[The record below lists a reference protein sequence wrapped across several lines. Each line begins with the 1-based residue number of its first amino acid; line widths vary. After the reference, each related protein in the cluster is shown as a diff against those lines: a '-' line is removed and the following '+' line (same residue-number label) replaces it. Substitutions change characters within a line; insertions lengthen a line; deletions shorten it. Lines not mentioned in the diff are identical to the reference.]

1 MKKFL
6 CACLA
11 MLVLLCGAA
20 MAENFRCELP
30 DGAYVSDTMPLQE
43 GDNLL
48 LATYGGLYRVP
59 LTGGDAE
66 KLADVPNSVSHQ
78 VLRRDAEGQLTLTGI
93 GYDDNWQE
101 QLVTYT
107 LNADNAWEL
116 TSRWDMR
123 EALDDEIT
131 GVGDLLVSDKAIYL
145 TLRVEGKPQ
154 QLIYENLETSEVR
167 QIGSFTDEEWSE
179 TKLFL
184 RGDTLC
190 NPEGDYDKQ
199 TLTLHTFDPATG
211 KVGKETYTSATVPL
225 WTADDLRYVNGRYYA
240 LMYDDNVRGL
250 YSGET
255 LEAMTCIAS
264 PLTTMDSILT
274 VLDDDV
280 LLANGTLLMSSR
292 IVSGASVTLVLSQ
305 TEARNAAY
313 YTLQNGVNFRSV
325 YDLTTAD
332 ILNTKNSDVDILC
345 ITPFDTVSLK
355 LLKDKGYFTDLS
367 SSAILSK
374 QVSRLY
380 PGLQKGLTT
389 DDGKIIGWYET
400 VETYLPDAAMDVL
413 EQNGMTFANTLLE
426 MFQQITQLADEGVF
440 ADEGMAPL
448 GYPGYSRLNMLNMS
462 IERYLNEQQLL
473 GNRITLNNAELQELL
488 SYIVA
493 NVPADEDAFPENEDG
508 YSLYEM
514 DVSMPIT
521 TDCHMPM
528 KVGTSSPAA
537 IPASV
542 YVLVVNPYSQH
553 KEEAICYLE
562 YCAQNVYDETQYR
575 IFADMT
581 EPLVNTY
588 QEQQIAE
595 MEAQIASLETQEQT
609 TEVAQQLTEL
619 RASKA
624 EAEKYRNIIDVEDIA
639 AWKQVAGNIVVPE
652 ENYFTADLKKL
663 VERLSTGNLTVD
675 GFVQEGNRYFEM
687 VYQERGE

>member
-1 MKKFL
+1 MKKVL

-11 MLVLLCGAA
+11 MLMLLCGTAL
-20 MAENFRCELP
+20 AENFRCELP
-30 DGAYVSDTMPLQE
+30 DGAYVSDTTPLQE

-48 LATYGGLYRVP
+48 LATYGGLYRMP

-116 TSRWDMR
+116 TSRWDVR

-167 QIGSFTDEEWSE
+167 QIGSFADEEWSE

-211 KVGKETYTSATVPL
+211 EVGKETYTSATVPL
-225 WTADDLRYVNGRYYA
+225 WTADDLRYVNGCYYA

-264 PLTTMDSILT
+264 PLTTMDSILL

-305 TEARNAAY
+305 TEAHNAAY

-575 IFADMT
+575 IFSDMT
-581 EPLVNTY
+581 DPLPNSY

-595 MEAQIASLETQEQT
+595 MAAQIASLETQEQT

-624 EAEKYRNIIDVEDIA
+624 EAEKYRYTIDTEDIA
-639 AWKQVAGNIVVPE
+639 AWQAVAGNIVVPE

-663 VERLSTGNLTVD
+663 VERLSTGNLTVEA
-675 GFVQEGNRYFEM
+675 FTQEANRYFEM

>member
-1 MKKFL
+1 MKKIL

-20 MAENFRCELP
+20 LAENFRCELP
-30 DGAYVSDTMPLQE
+30 EGAYVSDTTPLQE

-93 GYDDNWQE
+93 GYDDNWNE
-101 QLVTYT
+101 LLVTYT

-116 TSRWDMR
+116 TSRWDVR
-123 EALDDEIT
+123 EALDDENA

-211 KVGKETYTSATVPL
+211 KVGKETYTSKTVPL

-305 TEARNAAY
+305 TEAHNAAY

-493 NVPADEDAFPENEDG
+493 NVPEDEDAFPQNEDG

-537 IPASV
+537 IPATV

-575 IFADMT
+575 IFSDMT
-581 EPLVNTY
+581 DPLVNTY
-588 QEQQIAE
+588 QLERIAELESQIAAL
-595 MEAQIASLETQEQT
+595 EAQEQT
-609 TEVAQQLTEL
+609 AEVKEQLEEL
-619 RASKA
+619 RVSKA
-624 EAEKYRNIIDVEDIA
+624 EAEKYRYTIDTEDIA
-639 AWKQVAGNIVVPE
+639 AWQAVAGNIVVPE
-652 ENYFTADLKKL
+652 ENYFTKDFRKL
-663 VERLSTGNLTVD
+663 VTRLAEGNLTVD

>member
-1 MKKFL
+1 MKKVL
-6 CACLA
+6 CVCLA

-20 MAENFRCELP
+20 MAEDFRCELP
-30 DGAYVSDTMPLQE
+30 DGAYVSDTTPLQE

-48 LATYGGLYRVP
+48 LATYGGLYRMP

-93 GYDDNWQE
+93 GYDADWNE
-101 QLVTYT
+101 LLVTYT

-116 TSRWDMR
+116 TSRWDVR
-123 EALDDEIT
+123 EALDDESS
-131 GVGDLLVSDKAIYL
+131 GVGDLLVFDKAIYL

-211 KVGKETYTSATVPL
+211 KVGKETYTSKTVPL

-240 LMYDDNVRGL
+240 LMYDNSVRGL

-305 TEARNAAY
+305 TEAHNAAY

-493 NVPADEDAFPENEDG
+493 NVPEDEDAFPENEDG

-575 IFADMT
+575 IFSDMT
-581 EPLVNTY
+581 DPLLNTY

-595 MEAQIASLETQEQT
+595 MAAQIASLETQEQT

-624 EAEKYRNIIDVEDIA
+624 EAEKYRYTIDTEDIA
-639 AWKQVAGNIVVPE
+639 AWQAVAGNIVVPE

-663 VERLSTGNLTVD
+663 VERLSMGNLTVEA
-675 GFVQEGNRYFEM
+675 FTQEGNRYFEM

>member
-20 MAENFRCELP
+20 MAEDFRCELP
-30 DGAYVSDTMPLQE
+30 DGAYVSDTTPLQE

-93 GYDDNWQE
+93 GYDDNWNE
-101 QLVTYT
+101 LLVTYT

-116 TSRWDMR
+116 TSRWDVR
-123 EALDDEIT
+123 EALDDENA

-211 KVGKETYTSATVPL
+211 KVGKETYTSKTVPL

-255 LEAMTCIAS
+255 LETMTCIAS
-264 PLTTMDSILT
+264 PLTRMDSILT

-305 TEARNAAY
+305 TEAHNAAY

-493 NVPADEDAFPENEDG
+493 NVPEDEDAFPQNEDG

-537 IPASV
+537 IPATV

-575 IFADMT
+575 IFSDMT
-581 EPLVNTY
+581 DPLVNTY
-588 QEQQIAE
+588 QLERIAELESQIAAL
-595 MEAQIASLETQEQT
+595 EAQEQT
-609 TEVAQQLTEL
+609 AEVKEQLEEL
-619 RASKA
+619 RVSKA
-624 EAEKYRNIIDVEDIA
+624 EAEKYRYTIDTEDIA
-639 AWKQVAGNIVVPE
+639 AWQAVAGNIVVPE
-652 ENYFTADLKKL
+652 ENYFTKDFRKL
-663 VERLSTGNLTVD
+663 VTRLAEGNLTVD

>member
-20 MAENFRCELP
+20 MAEDFRCELP
-30 DGAYVSDTMPLQE
+30 DGAYVSDTTPLQE

-93 GYDDNWQE
+93 GYDADWNE
-101 QLVTYT
+101 LLVTYT

-116 TSRWDMR
+116 TSRWDVR
-123 EALDDEIT
+123 EALDDENA

-211 KVGKETYTSATVPL
+211 KVGKETYTSKTVPL
-225 WTADDLRYVNGRYYA
+225 WTADDLRYVNGCYYA
-240 LMYDDNVRGL
+240 LMYDNSVRGL

-255 LEAMTCIAS
+255 LETMTCIAT

-305 TEARNAAY
+305 TGAHNAAY

-493 NVPADEDAFPENEDG
+493 NVPEDEDAFPENEDG

-514 DVSMPIT
+514 HVYMPIT

-575 IFADMT
+575 IFSDMT
-581 EPLVNTY
+581 DPLVNTY
-588 QEQQIAE
+588 QLERIAELESQIAAL
-595 MEAQIASLETQEQT
+595 EAQEQT
-609 TEVAQQLTEL
+609 AEVKEQLTEL

-624 EAEKYRNIIDVEDIA
+624 EAEKYRYTIDTEDIA
-639 AWKQVAGNIVVPE
+639 AWQAVAGNIVVPE
-652 ENYFTADLKKL
+652 ENYFTKDFRKL
-663 VERLSTGNLTVD
+663 VTRLAEGNLTVD

>member
-20 MAENFRCELP
+20 MAEDFRCELP
-30 DGAYVSDTMPLQE
+30 DGAYVSDTTPLQE

-116 TSRWDMR
+116 TSRWDVR

-167 QIGSFTDEEWSE
+167 QIGSFADEEWSE

-184 RGDTLC
+184 RDDTLC

-211 KVGKETYTSATVPL
+211 KVGKETYTSKTVPL

-240 LMYDDNVRGL
+240 LMYDNSVRGL

-255 LEAMTCIAS
+255 LETMTCIAS

-305 TEARNAAY
+305 TEAHNAAY

-488 SYIVA
+488 TYIVA
-493 NVPADEDAFPENEDG
+493 NVPEDEDAFPENEDG

-553 KEEAICYLE
+553 KEETIRYLE

-588 QEQQIAE
+588 QLERIAELESQIAAL
-595 MEAQIASLETQEQT
+595 EAQEQT
-609 TEVAQQLTEL
+609 AEVKEQLKEL

-624 EAEKYRNIIDVEDIA
+624 EAEKYRYTIDTEDIA
-639 AWKQVAGNIVVPE
+639 AWQAVAGNIVVPE

-663 VERLSTGNLTVD
+663 VERLSTGNLTVEA
-675 GFVQEGNRYFEM
+675 FTQEGNRYFEM

>member
-1 MKKFL
+1 MKKVM
-6 CACLA
+6 CVCLA

-30 DGAYVSDTMPLQE
+30 EGAYVSDTTPLQE

-93 GYDDNWQE
+93 GYDADWNE
-101 QLVTYT
+101 LLVTYT
-107 LNADNAWEL
+107 LNADNAWKL
-116 TSRWDMR
+116 TSRWDVR
-123 EALDDEIT
+123 EALDDENA

-255 LEAMTCIAS
+255 LETMTCIAS
-264 PLTTMDSILT
+264 PLTTMDSILL

-355 LLKDKGYFTDLS
+355 LLKDKGYFTELS

-493 NVPADEDAFPENEDG
+493 NVPEDEDAFPENEDG

-581 EPLVNTY
+581 DPLPNSY
-588 QEQQIAE
+588 QEQRIAE
-595 MEAQIASLETQEQT
+595 MAAQIASLETQEQT
-609 TEVAQQLTEL
+609 PEVAQQLTEL

>member
-1 MKKFL
+1 MKKVL
-6 CACLA
+6 CVCLA

-20 MAENFRCELP
+20 MAEDFSCELP
-30 DGAYVSDTMPLQE
+30 DGAYVSDTTPLQE

-93 GYDDNWQE
+93 GYDDDWNE
-101 QLVTYT
+101 LLVTYT

-116 TSRWDMR
+116 TSRWDVR
-123 EALDDEIT
+123 EALDDENA

-167 QIGSFTDEEWSE
+167 KIGSFTDEEWSE

-211 KVGKETYTSATVPL
+211 KVGKETYTSKTVPL

-255 LEAMTCIAS
+255 LETMTCIAT
-264 PLTTMDSILT
+264 PLTTMDSILLVT
-274 VLDDDV
+274 DDDV

-292 IVSGASVTLVLSQ
+292 IVSEASVTLVLSQ
-305 TEARNAAY
+305 TEAHNAAY

-389 DDGKIIGWYET
+389 DDGKIVGWYET

-473 GNRITLNNAELQELL
+473 GNRITLNNAELQELM
-488 SYIVA
+488 SY
-493 NVPADEDAFPENEDG
+493 
-508 YSLYEM
+508 
-514 DVSMPIT
+514 
-521 TDCHMPM
+521 MPM

-553 KEEAICYLE
+553 KEEAIRYLE

-581 EPLVNTY
+581 DPLPNTY
-588 QEQQIAE
+588 QLERIAELESQIAAL
-595 MEAQIASLETQEQT
+595 EAQEQT
-609 TEVAQQLTEL
+609 AEVKEQLSEL

-624 EAEKYRNIIDVEDIA
+624 EAEKYQYTIDTEDIA
-639 AWKQVAGNIVVPE
+639 AWQAVAGNLVVPE

-663 VERLSTGNLTVD
+663 VERLSTGNLTVEA
-675 GFVQEGNRYFEM
+675 FTQEGNRYFEM

>member
-1 MKKFL
+1 MKKVL

-20 MAENFRCELP
+20 MAEHFRCELP
-30 DGAYVSDTMPLQE
+30 EGAWLGDTTPLRE
-43 GDNLL
+43 GDALL
-48 LATYGGLYRVP
+48 LTGGKALYRVS
-59 LTGGDAE
+59 LADGSAE
-66 KLADVPNSVSHQ
+66 KLADMPDNVMHP

-93 GYDDNWQE
+93 GYDDDWNE
-101 QLVTYT
+101 LLVTYT

-116 TSRWDMR
+116 TSRWDVR
-123 EALDDEIT
+123 EALDDENA

-167 QIGSFTDEEWSE
+167 QIGSFSDEEWSE
-179 TKLFL
+179 VKLFL

-199 TLTLHTFDPATG
+199 MLTLHTFDPATG
-211 KVGKETYTSATVPL
+211 KVGKETYTSDAVPL
-225 WTADDLRYVNGRYYA
+225 WTADDLRYVNGHYYA

-255 LEAMTCIAS
+255 LETMTCIAS
-264 PLTTMDSILT
+264 PLTTMDSILLVT
-274 VLDDDV
+274 DDDV

-292 IVSGASVTLVLSQ
+292 IVSETSVTLVLSQ
-305 TEARNAAY
+305 TEAHNAADY
-313 YTLQNGVNFRSV
+313 MLQNGVTFRSV

-355 LLKDKGYFTDLS
+355 LLKTKGYFTDLS

-488 SYIVA
+488 TYIVA
-493 NVPADEDAFPENEDG
+493 NVPEDEDAFPQNEDG

-528 KVGTSSPAA
+528 KVGESSPAA

-553 KEEAICYLE
+553 KEEAIRYLE

-581 EPLVNTY
+581 DPLPNTY
-588 QEQQIAE
+588 QEQRIAE
-595 MEAQIASLETQEQT
+595 LAAQIASLEKQEQT
-609 TEVAQQLTEL
+609 AEVAQQLTEL
-619 RASKA
+619 RESKA
-624 EAEKYRNIIDVEDIA
+624 EAEKYRNIIDAEDIA

-663 VERLSTGNLTVD
+663 VERLSTGNLTVEA
-675 GFVQEGNRYFEM
+675 FTQEGNRYFEM

>member
-20 MAENFRCELP
+20 TAENFRCQLP
-30 DGAYVSDTMPLQE
+30 DGEWLGDTTPLRE
-43 GDNLL
+43 GDALM
-48 LATYGGLYRVP
+48 LAGGKALYRVP
-59 LTGGDAE
+59 LTDGSAE
-66 KLADVPNSVSHQ
+66 KLTDVPSSVSHQ

-93 GYDDNWQE
+93 GYDDDWNE
-101 QLVTYT
+101 LLVTYT

-116 TSRWDMR
+116 TSRWDVR
-123 EALDDEIT
+123 EALDDESS

-167 QIGSFTDEEWSE
+167 KIGSFTDEEWSE
-179 TKLFL
+179 TNLFL

-211 KVGKETYTSATVPL
+211 EIGRETYTSSTVPL
-225 WTADDLRYVNGRYYA
+225 WTANSLCYVNGRYYA

-255 LEAMTCIAS
+255 LETMTCIAS
-264 PLTTMDSILT
+264 PLSALDSIVT
-274 VLDDDV
+274 VVDDDV
-280 LLANGTLLMSSR
+280 LLASGTLLMSSR
-292 IVSGASVTLVLSQ
+292 IISDAPVTLVLSQ
-305 TEARNAAY
+305 TEARNAAE
-313 YTLQNGVNFRSV
+313 YTLQYGVTFRSV
-325 YDLTTAD
+325 YGMTTAD
-332 ILNTKNSDVDILC
+332 ILNTQNSDVDILC

-355 LLKDKGYFTDLS
+355 LLKTKGYFTDLS
-367 SSAILSK
+367 GSEILSK

-380 PGLQKGLTT
+380 PGLQQAITT
-389 DDGKIIGWYET
+389 DGKIIGWYEG
-400 VETYLPDAAMDVL
+400 VETYLPDVMSDTL
-413 EQNGMTFANTLLE
+413 EEHGMTFADTLLQ

-462 IERYLNEQQLL
+462 IERYLNEQQML
-473 GNRITLNNAELQELL
+473 GSRITFNNAELQELL
-488 SYIVA
+488 NYIVEH
-493 NVPADEDAFPENEDG
+493 VPEDENAFPENEDG

-528 KVGTSSPAA
+528 KIGASSPAA

-553 KEEAICYLE
+553 KEEAIRYLE

-575 IFADMT
+575 IFSDMT
-581 EPLVNTY
+581 EPLVNSY
-588 QEQQIAE
+588 QEQRIAD
-595 MEAQIASLETQEQT
+595 MEAQIASLEAQEQT
-609 TEVAQQLTEL
+609 AEVKAQLEEI

-624 EAEKYRNIIDVEDIA
+624 EAEKYRYTIDTEDIA
-639 AWKQVAGNIVVPE
+639 AWQAVAGNIVVPE
-652 ENYFTADLKKL
+652 ENYFTEDLKRL
-663 VERLSTGNLTVD
+663 IERLSTGNLTVD

-687 VYQERGE
+687 LYAERGE

>member
-20 MAENFRCELP
+20 MAEDFRCELP
-30 DGAYVSDTMPLQE
+30 DGAYVSDTTPLQE

-93 GYDDNWQE
+93 GYDADWNE
-101 QLVTYT
+101 LLVTYT

-116 TSRWDMR
+116 TSRWDVR
-123 EALDDEIT
+123 EALDDENA

-167 QIGSFTDEEWSE
+167 QIGSFADEEWSE

-211 KVGKETYTSATVPL
+211 KVGKETYTSKTVPL

-292 IVSGASVTLVLSQ
+292 IVSEASVTLVLSQ
-305 TEARNAAY
+305 TEAHNAAY

-462 IERYLNEQQLL
+462 IERYLNEQQML

-493 NVPADEDAFPENEDG
+493 NVPEDEDAFPENEDG

-528 KVGTSSPAA
+528 KVGESSPAA

-581 EPLVNTY
+581 EPLLNTY
-588 QEQQIAE
+588 QLERIAELESQIAAL
-595 MEAQIASLETQEQT
+595 EAQEQT
-609 TEVAQQLTEL
+609 AEVKEQLSEL

-624 EAEKYRNIIDVEDIA
+624 EAEKYRYTIDTEDIA
-639 AWKQVAGNIVVPE
+639 AWQAVAGNLVVPE
-652 ENYFTADLKKL
+652 ENYFTKDFRKL
-663 VERLSTGNLTVD
+663 VMRLAEGNLTVD

>member
-1 MKKFL
+1 MKKVL
-6 CACLA
+6 CVCLA

-20 MAENFRCELP
+20 LAENFRCELP
-30 DGAYVSDTMPLQE
+30 EGAYVSDTMPLQE

-93 GYDDNWQE
+93 GYDADWNE
-101 QLVTYT
+101 LLVTYT

-116 TSRWDMR
+116 TSRWDVR
-123 EALDDEIT
+123 EALDDENA

-255 LEAMTCIAS
+255 LETMTCIAS

-389 DDGKIIGWYET
+389 DDGKIIGWCET

-493 NVPADEDAFPENEDG
+493 NVPEDEDAFPQNEDG

-537 IPASV
+537 IPATV

-575 IFADMT
+575 IFSDMT
-581 EPLVNTY
+581 DPLPNTY
-588 QEQQIAE
+588 QEQRIAE
-595 MEAQIASLETQEQT
+595 MAAQIASLETQEQT

-663 VERLSTGNLTVD
+663 VERLSTGNLTVEA
-675 GFVQEGNRYFEM
+675 FTQEANRYFEM

>member
-6 CACLA
+6 CVCLA
-11 MLVLLCGAA
+11 MLVLLCGTAL
-20 MAENFRCELP
+20 AENFRCELP
-30 DGAYVSDTMPLQE
+30 DGEWLGDTAPLRE
-43 GDNLL
+43 GDALL
-48 LATYGGLYRVP
+48 LAGGKALYRVS
-59 LTGGDAE
+59 LADGSAE
-66 KLADVPNSVSHQ
+66 KLADMPDNVMHP

-93 GYDDNWQE
+93 GYDADWNE
-101 QLVTYT
+101 LLVTYT

-116 TSRWDMR
+116 TSRWDVR
-123 EALDDEIT
+123 EALDDESS

-167 QIGSFTDEEWSE
+167 QIGSFSDEEWSE
-179 TKLFL
+179 VKLFL

-211 KVGKETYTSATVPL
+211 KVGKETYTSKTVPL
-225 WTADDLRYVNGRYYA
+225 WTADDLRYVNGCYYA

-264 PLTTMDSILT
+264 PLTTMDSILLVT
-274 VLDDDV
+274 DDDV

-292 IVSGASVTLVLSQ
+292 IVSEASVTLVLSQ

-313 YTLQNGVNFRSV
+313 YTMQNGVNFRSV

-588 QEQQIAE
+588 QLERIAELESQIAVL
-595 MEAQIASLETQEQT
+595 EAQEQT
-609 TEVAQQLTEL
+609 AEVKEQLTEL

-639 AWKQVAGNIVVPE
+639 AWKQVSGNIVVSE
-652 ENYFTADLKKL
+652 ENYFTADLQRL
-663 VERLSTGNLTVD
+663 VERLSTGNLTVEA
-675 GFVQEGNRYFEM
+675 FTQEGNRYFEM

>member
-1 MKKFL
+1 MKKVL
-6 CACLA
+6 CVCLA

-20 MAENFRCELP
+20 MAEDFRCELP
-30 DGAYVSDTMPLQE
+30 DGAYVSDTTPLQE

-48 LATYGGLYRVP
+48 LATYGGLYRMP

-93 GYDDNWQE
+93 GYDADWNE
-101 QLVTYT
+101 LLVTYT

-116 TSRWDMR
+116 TSRWDVR
-123 EALDDEIT
+123 EALDDESS
-131 GVGDLLVSDKAIYL
+131 GVGDLLVFDKAIYL

-211 KVGKETYTSATVPL
+211 KVGKETYTSKTVPL

-240 LMYDDNVRGL
+240 LMYDNSVRGL

-305 TEARNAAY
+305 TEAHNAAY

-355 LLKDKGYFTDLS
+355 LLKTKGYFTDLS

-488 SYIVA
+488 SCIVA

-575 IFADMT
+575 IFSDMT
-581 EPLVNTY
+581 EPLPNSY

-595 MEAQIASLETQEQT
+595 MAAQIASLETQEQT

-663 VERLSTGNLTVD
+663 VERLSMGNLTVD

>member
-1 MKKFL
+1 MKKVL

-20 MAENFRCELP
+20 VAENFRCELP
-30 DGAYVSDTMPLQE
+30 EGAYVSDTMPLQE

-93 GYDDNWQE
+93 GYDDDWNE
-101 QLVTYT
+101 LLVTYT

-116 TSRWDMR
+116 TSRWDVR
-123 EALDDEIT
+123 EALDDENA

-154 QLIYENLETSEVR
+154 QLIYKNLETSEVR

-211 KVGKETYTSATVPL
+211 EVGKETYTSKTVPL

-240 LMYDDNVRGL
+240 LMYDNSVRWL

-255 LEAMTCIAS
+255 LETMTCIAS

-355 LLKDKGYFTDLS
+355 LLKTKGYFTDLS

-473 GNRITLNNAELQELL
+473 GNRITLDNAELQELL
-488 SYIVA
+488 TYIVA
-493 NVPADEDAFPENEDG
+493 NVPEDEDAFPENEDG

-528 KVGTSSPAA
+528 KVGESSPAA

-553 KEEAICYLE
+553 KEEAIHYLE

-588 QEQQIAE
+588 QLERIAELESQIAAL
-595 MEAQIASLETQEQT
+595 EAQEQT
-609 TEVAQQLTEL
+609 AEVKEQLEEL
-619 RASKA
+619 RVSKA
-624 EAEKYRNIIDVEDIA
+624 EAEKYRYTIDTEDIA
-639 AWKQVAGNIVVPE
+639 AWQAVAGNIVVPE
-652 ENYFTADLKKL
+652 ENYFTKDFRKL
-663 VERLSTGNLTVD
+663 VTRLAEGNLTVD

>member
-20 MAENFRCELP
+20 TAENFRCQLP
-30 DGAYVSDTMPLQE
+30 DGEWLGDTTPLRE
-43 GDNLL
+43 GDALM
-48 LATYGGLYRVP
+48 LAGGKALYRVP

-66 KLADVPNSVSHQ
+66 KLADVPSSVSHQ

-93 GYDDNWQE
+93 GYDDDWNE
-101 QLVTYT
+101 LLVTYT

-116 TSRWDMR
+116 TSRWDVR
-123 EALDDEIT
+123 EALDDESS

-167 QIGSFTDEEWSE
+167 KIGSFTDEEWSE
-179 TKLFL
+179 TNLFL

-211 KVGKETYTSATVPL
+211 EIGRETYTSSTVPL
-225 WTADDLRYVNGRYYA
+225 WTADSLCYVNGRYYA

-255 LEAMTCIAS
+255 LETMTCIAS
-264 PLTTMDSILT
+264 PLSALDSIVT
-274 VLDDDV
+274 VVDDDV
-280 LLANGTLLMSSR
+280 LLASGTLLMSSR
-292 IVSGASVTLVLSQ
+292 IISDAPVTLVLSQ
-305 TEARNAAY
+305 TEARNAAE
-313 YTLQNGVNFRSV
+313 YTLQYGVTFRSV
-325 YDLTTAD
+325 YGMTTAD
-332 ILNTKNSDVDILC
+332 ILNTQNSDVDILC

-355 LLKDKGYFTDLS
+355 LLKTKGYFTDLS
-367 SSAILSK
+367 GSEILSK

-380 PGLQKGLTT
+380 PGLQQGITT
-389 DDGKIIGWYET
+389 DDGKIIGWYEG
-400 VETYLPDAAMDVL
+400 VETYLPDVMSDTL
-413 EQNGMTFANTLLE
+413 EEHGMTFADTLLQ

-473 GNRITLNNAELQELL
+473 GSRITFSNAELQELL
-488 SYIVA
+488 TYIVEH
-493 NVPADEDAFPENEDG
+493 VPEDENAFPENEDG

-528 KVGTSSPAA
+528 KIGASSPAA

-553 KEEAICYLE
+553 KEEAIRYLE

-581 EPLVNTY
+581 DPLPNSY
-588 QEQQIAE
+588 QEQRIAD
-595 MEAQIASLETQEQT
+595 MEAQIASLEAQEQT
-609 TEVAQQLTEL
+609 AEVKAQLEEL

-624 EAEKYRNIIDVEDIA
+624 EAEKYRYTIDTEDIA
-639 AWKQVAGNIVVPE
+639 AWQAVAGNIVVPE
-652 ENYFTADLKKL
+652 ENYFTEDLKRL

-687 VYQERGE
+687 LYAERGE

>member
-1 MKKFL
+1 MKKVL
-6 CACLA
+6 CVCLA

-20 MAENFRCELP
+20 LAENFRCELP
-30 DGAYVSDTMPLQE
+30 EGEWLGDTAPLRE
-43 GDNLL
+43 GDALL
-48 LATYGGLYRVP
+48 LAGGKALYRVS
-59 LTGGDAE
+59 LADGSAE

-93 GYDDNWQE
+93 GYDADWNE
-101 QLVTYT
+101 LLVTYT

-116 TSRWDMR
+116 TSRWDVR
-123 EALDDEIT
+123 EALDDENA

-199 TLTLHTFDPATG
+199 MLTLHTFDPATG
-211 KVGKETYTSATVPL
+211 KVGKETYTSKTVPL

-240 LMYDDNVRGL
+240 LMYDNSVRGL

-255 LEAMTCIAS
+255 LETMTCIAS

-305 TEARNAAY
+305 TEAHNAAY

-493 NVPADEDAFPENEDG
+493 NVPEDEDAFPENEDG

-575 IFADMT
+575 IFSDMT
-581 EPLVNTY
+581 DPLPNSY

-595 MEAQIASLETQEQT
+595 MAAQIASLETQEQT

-663 VERLSTGNLTVD
+663 VERLSTGNLTVEA
-675 GFVQEGNRYFEM
+675 FTQEGNRYFEM

>member
-1 MKKFL
+1 MKKVL

-20 MAENFRCELP
+20 MAEHFRCQLP
-30 DGAYVSDTMPLQE
+30 EGAWLGDTAPLRE
-43 GDNLL
+43 GDALL
-48 LATYGGLYRVP
+48 LAGGKALYRVS
-59 LTGGDAE
+59 LADGSAE
-66 KLADVPNSVSHQ
+66 KLADMPDNVMHS

-93 GYDDNWQE
+93 GYDADWNE
-101 QLVTYT
+101 LLVTYT
-107 LNADNAWEL
+107 LNAENAWEL
-116 TSRWDMR
+116 TSRWDVR
-123 EALDDEIT
+123 EALDDENA

-179 TKLFL
+179 AKLFL

-190 NPEGDYDKQ
+190 TPEGDYDKH

-211 KVGKETYTSATVPL
+211 KVGKETYTSETVPL
-225 WTADDLRYVNGRYYA
+225 WTADDLRYVNGHYYA

-255 LEAMTCIAS
+255 LETMTCIAS
-264 PLTTMDSILT
+264 PLTTMDSILLVT
-274 VLDDDV
+274 DDDV

-292 IVSGASVTLVLSQ
+292 IVSETSVTLVLSQ
-305 TEARNAAY
+305 TEAHNAADY
-313 YTLQNGVNFRSV
+313 MLQNGVTFRSV

-355 LLKDKGYFTDLS
+355 LLKTKGYFTDLS

-473 GNRITLNNAELQELL
+473 GNRITLNNAELRELL
-488 SYIVA
+488 TYIVA
-493 NVPADEDAFPENEDG
+493 NVPEDEDAFPQNEDG

-528 KVGTSSPAA
+528 KVGASSPAA

-553 KEEAICYLE
+553 KEEAIRYLE

-588 QEQQIAE
+588 QLERIAE
-595 MEAQIASLETQEQT
+595 MESQIAALEAQEQT
-609 TEVAQQLTEL
+609 AEVKEQLSEL

-663 VERLSTGNLTVD
+663 VERLSTGNLTVEA
-675 GFVQEGNRYFEM
+675 FTQEANRYFEM

>member
-1 MKKFL
+1 MKKVL
-6 CACLA
+6 CVCLA

-20 MAENFRCELP
+20 MAEDFRCELP

-116 TSRWDMR
+116 TSRWDVR
-123 EALDDEIT
+123 EALDDENA

-199 TLTLHTFDPATG
+199 TLTLHTFDSATG
-211 KVGKETYTSATVPL
+211 KVGKETYTSKTVPL

-240 LMYDDNVRGL
+240 LMYDNSVRGL

-255 LEAMTCIAS
+255 LETMTCIAS
-264 PLTTMDSILT
+264 PLTTMDSILLVT
-274 VLDDDV
+274 DDDV

-305 TEARNAAY
+305 TEAHNAAY

-448 GYPGYSRLNMLNMS
+448 G
-462 IERYLNEQQLL
+462 
-473 GNRITLNNAELQELL
+473 
-488 SYIVA
+488 
-493 NVPADEDAFPENEDG
+493 
-508 YSLYEM
+508 
-514 DVSMPIT
+514 
-521 TDCHMPM
+521 
-528 KVGTSSPAA
+528 
-537 IPASV
+537 
-542 YVLVVNPYSQH
+542 
-553 KEEAICYLE
+553 
-562 YCAQNVYDETQYR
+562 
-575 IFADMT
+575 
-581 EPLVNTY
+581 
-588 QEQQIAE
+588 
-595 MEAQIASLETQEQT
+595 
-609 TEVAQQLTEL
+609 
-619 RASKA
+619 
-624 EAEKYRNIIDVEDIA
+624 
-639 AWKQVAGNIVVPE
+639 
-652 ENYFTADLKKL
+652 
-663 VERLSTGNLTVD
+663 
-675 GFVQEGNRYFEM
+675 
-687 VYQERGE
+687 

>member
-6 CACLA
+6 CVCLA

-20 MAENFRCELP
+20 MAEDFRCELP
-30 DGAYVSDTMPLQE
+30 DGAYVSDTTPLQE

-93 GYDDNWQE
+93 GYDDDWNE
-101 QLVTYT
+101 LLVTYT

-116 TSRWDMR
+116 TSRWDVR
-123 EALDDEIT
+123 EALDDESS

-211 KVGKETYTSATVPL
+211 KVGKETYTSKTVPL

-240 LMYDDNVRGL
+240 LMYDDNVHGL

-255 LEAMTCIAS
+255 LETMTCIAS

-305 TEARNAAY
+305 TEAHNAAY

-426 MFQQITQLADEGVF
+426 MFQQITQLADAGVF

-493 NVPADEDAFPENEDG
+493 NVPEDEDAFPENEDG

-528 KVGTSSPAA
+528 KVGESSPAA

-575 IFADMT
+575 IFSDMT
-581 EPLVNTY
+581 DPLPNTY
-588 QEQQIAE
+588 QEQRIAE
-595 MEAQIASLETQEQT
+595 MAAQIASLETQEQT

-663 VERLSTGNLTVD
+663 VERLSTGNLTVEA
-675 GFVQEGNRYFEM
+675 FTQEANRYFEM

>member
-1 MKKFL
+1 M
-6 CACLA
+6 
-11 MLVLLCGAA
+11 
-20 MAENFRCELP
+20 
-30 DGAYVSDTMPLQE
+30 
-43 GDNLL
+43 
-48 LATYGGLYRVP
+48 
-59 LTGGDAE
+59 
-66 KLADVPNSVSHQ
+66 
-78 VLRRDAEGQLTLTGI
+78 
-93 GYDDNWQE
+93 
-101 QLVTYT
+101 
-107 LNADNAWEL
+107 
-116 TSRWDMR
+116 
-123 EALDDEIT
+123 
-131 GVGDLLVSDKAIYL
+131 
-145 TLRVEGKPQ
+145 
-154 QLIYENLETSEVR
+154 
-167 QIGSFTDEEWSE
+167 
-179 TKLFL
+179 
-184 RGDTLC
+184 
-190 NPEGDYDKQ
+190 
-199 TLTLHTFDPATG
+199 
-211 KVGKETYTSATVPL
+211 
-225 WTADDLRYVNGRYYA
+225 RYVNGRYYA
-240 LMYDDNVRGL
+240 LMYDNSVRGL

-255 LEAMTCIAS
+255 LETMTCIAS
-264 PLTTMDSILT
+264 PLTTMDSILLVT
-274 VLDDDV
+274 DDDV

-305 TEARNAAY
+305 TEAHNAAY

-462 IERYLNEQQLL
+462 IERYLNEQRLL

-553 KEEAICYLE
+553 KEEAIRYLE

-575 IFADMT
+575 IFSDMT
-581 EPLVNTY
+581 DPLPNSY

-595 MEAQIASLETQEQT
+595 LAAQIASLETQEQT
-609 TEVAQQLTEL
+609 PEVAQQLTEL

-663 VERLSTGNLTVD
+663 VERLSTGNLTVEA
-675 GFVQEGNRYFEM
+675 FTQEGNRYFEM

>member
-1 MKKFL
+1 MKKVL
-6 CACLA
+6 CVCLA

-30 DGAYVSDTMPLQE
+30 EGAYVSDTTPLQE

-93 GYDDNWQE
+93 GYDADWNE
-101 QLVTYT
+101 LLVTYT

-116 TSRWDMR
+116 TSRWDVR
-123 EALDDEIT
+123 EALDDENA

-211 KVGKETYTSATVPL
+211 KVGKETYTSKTVPL

-255 LEAMTCIAS
+255 LETMTCIAS

-305 TEARNAAY
+305 TEAHNAAY

-355 LLKDKGYFTDLS
+355 LLKTKGYFTDLS

-493 NVPADEDAFPENEDG
+493 NVPEDEDAFPENEDG

-595 MEAQIASLETQEQT
+595 LESQIAALEAQEQT
-609 TEVAQQLTEL
+609 AEVKEKLEEL
-619 RASKA
+619 RVSKA
-624 EAEKYRNIIDVEDIA
+624 EAEKYRYTIDTEDIA
-639 AWKQVAGNIVVPE
+639 AWQAVAGNIVVPE

-663 VERLSTGNLTVD
+663 VERLSTGNLTVEA
-675 GFVQEGNRYFEM
+675 FTQEANRYFEM

>member
-1 MKKFL
+1 MKKVL

-11 MLVLLCGAA
+11 MLVLLCGTAL
-20 MAENFRCELP
+20 AENFRCELP
-30 DGAYVSDTMPLQE
+30 EGAYVSDTTPLQE

-93 GYDDNWQE
+93 GYDADWNE
-101 QLVTYT
+101 LLVTYT

-116 TSRWDMR
+116 TSRWDVR
-123 EALDDEIT
+123 EALDDENA

-167 QIGSFTDEEWSE
+167 QIGSFADEEWSE

-211 KVGKETYTSATVPL
+211 KVGKETYTSKTVPL
-225 WTADDLRYVNGRYYA
+225 WTADDLRYVNGCYYA

-305 TEARNAAY
+305 TEAHNAAY

-367 SSAILSK
+367 SSAILFK

-426 MFQQITQLADEGVF
+426 MFQQITQLADAGVF

-488 SYIVA
+488 TYIVA
-493 NVPADEDAFPENEDG
+493 NVPEDEDAFPQNEDG

-528 KVGTSSPAA
+528 KVGESSPAA

-575 IFADMT
+575 IFEDMT

-588 QEQQIAE
+588 QLERIAELESQIAAL
-595 MEAQIASLETQEQT
+595 EAQEQT
-609 TEVAQQLTEL
+609 AEVKEQLSEL

-624 EAEKYRNIIDVEDIA
+624 EAEKYRYTIDTEDIA
-639 AWKQVAGNIVVPE
+639 AWQAVAGNIVVPE

-663 VERLSTGNLTVD
+663 VERLSTGNLTVEA
-675 GFVQEGNRYFEM
+675 FTQEGNRYFEM